1 MKNIKHP
8 VIELLVYFV
17 YQKGEYQV
25 QRSSHI
31 RRHTNR
37 WYGVKGTKVDQ
48 SCFNDSV
55 KWTKALVSEPA
66 PQVHRGDAQLRE
78 ILKISTRQSGNG
90 KSLPL
95 KQTLSS
101 HSI

>member
-37 WYGVKGTKVDQ
+37 WYGLKGTKVDQ
-48 SCFNDSV
+48 SCLNDPV
-55 KWTKALVSEPA
+55 KM
-66 PQVHRGDAQLRE
+66 D
-78 ILKISTRQSGNG
+78 QSPG
-90 KSLPL
+90 L
-95 KQTLSS
+95 
-101 HSI
+101 